1 MWSLCRLNLLVCG
14 LVFCLAATGT
24 GVVQA
29 EPERETPQY
38 GGTINIAT
46 RVAQLN
52 ALTWNQYKWQ
62 WKFQHDGLFAD
73 FLIAGDLEFG
83 PRGTGE
89 TNFHALD
96 WIREK
101 HYRGAMAESWS
112 VEEDPLRLVFNIRP
126 GMYWPQKEGVMQRRE
141 VVAEDVAFNFNHM
154 ASSPRKIPTWWG
166 FIREWKAEGK
176 YKAVAYLNEWNANLG
191 YRLLWG
197 YYGTVSP
204 PEVLKMNDGEGSD
217 DWRLQTGSGPY
228 KLVNVRLDDVQVYER
243 NAEYWDKEVINGVAY
258 DLPYNDGIVYNI
270 IPDESAQIAAL
281 RTCKIDVLEQFRW
294 QFAEELRRSAPELIL
309 QKRLRQVQTFV
320 ALRNDQP
327 PFDDIRV
334 RRAMNLAVD
343 QQEIVQTLLNGD
355 GVALDHPFSVE
366 WEGYY
371 TALEDLPPQA
381 RELFEYHPEKAKE
394 LLAQAGYPDGF
405 EFEITFGTH
414 SPYHLDLMAMLE
426 AYYQRIGV
434 KVVARAFDYP
444 TFLAKMRA
452 SDQTAGYLMD
462 ITGSTPFSAI
472 RKSFITDQ
480 TWNPAFHSDEWLDQT
495 YFEALG
501 LRDKDKRDTMLRD
514 MNHYLL
520 SERVP
525 VVWLPSNMV
534 YAAWW
539 PYVKNY
545 WGEMAVGAQSAGPI
559 YARMWIDQEL
569 KQRLGC
575 D

>member
-1 MWSLCRLNLLVCG
+1 M
-14 LVFCLAATGT
+14 
-24 GVVQA
+24 
-29 EPERETPQY
+29 
-38 GGTINIAT
+38 
-46 RVAQLN
+46 
-52 ALTWNQYKWQ
+52 
-62 WKFQHDGLFAD
+62 
-73 FLIAGDLEFG
+73 
-83 PRGTGE
+83 
-89 TNFHALD
+89 
-96 WIREK
+96 
-101 HYRGAMAESWS
+101 
-112 VEEDPLRLVFNIRP
+112 
-126 GMYWPQKEGVMQRRE
+126 
-141 VVAEDVAFNFNHM
+141 
-154 ASSPRKIPTWWG
+154 
-166 FIREWKAEGK
+166 
-176 YKAVAYLNEWNANLG
+176 
-191 YRLLWG
+191 
-197 YYGTVSP
+197 
-204 PEVLKMNDGEGSD
+204 
-217 DWRLQTGSGPY
+217 
-228 KLVNVRLDDVQVYER
+228 
-243 NAEYWDKEVINGVAY
+243 
-258 DLPYNDGIVYNI
+258 
-270 IPDESAQIAAL
+270 
-281 RTCKIDVLEQFRW
+281 
-294 QFAEELRRSAPELIL
+294 
-309 QKRLRQVQTFV
+309 
-320 ALRNDQP
+320 
-327 PFDDIRV
+327 
-334 RRAMNLAVD
+334 
-343 QQEIVQTLLNGD
+343 
-355 GVALDHPFSVE
+355 
-366 WEGYY
+366 
-371 TALEDLPPQA
+371 
-381 RELFEYHPEKAKE
+381 
-394 LLAQAGYPDGF
+394 LAQAGYPDGF

-495 YFEALG
+495 YFEALW

-545 WGEMAVGAQSAGPI
+545 WGEMAVGAQSSGPI